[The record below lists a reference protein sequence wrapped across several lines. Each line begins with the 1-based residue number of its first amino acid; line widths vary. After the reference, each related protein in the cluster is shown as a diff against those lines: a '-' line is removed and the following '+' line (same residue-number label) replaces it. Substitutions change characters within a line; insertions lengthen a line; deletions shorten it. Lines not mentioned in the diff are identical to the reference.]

1 LEKNLKE
8 LTGKDVEVINSGL
21 GGWTS
26 YEMLSNLE
34 YGLLDLKPNLI
45 ITYEGINDIHTRMVN
60 PETYKCDNTGRR
72 KVWEV
77 SKPKFPFNLALTR
90 ALTNINPTGLGT
102 FVNKDGVDN
111 VFMENIT
118 YSSLGG
124 TPQETLEKN
133 IPICYQRN
141 MANFIVVSKV
151 NNINLLLMTFANN
164 NDFKSFDSLP
174 WYQFGL
180 NQHNQIITGLGAY
193 FQVPVFDFA
202 NVMDKDVSLWKDG
215 VHLSKEGEAL
225 KGKLVA
231 DYIVQ
236 NDVGGING
244 E

>member
-1 LEKNLKE
+1 
-8 LTGKDVEVINSGL
+8 
-21 GGWTS
+21 
-26 YEMLSNLE
+26 M
-34 YGLLDLKPNLI
+34 
-45 ITYEGINDIHTRMVN
+45 
-60 PETYKCDNTGRR
+60 
-72 KVWEV
+72 
-77 SKPKFPFNLALTR
+77 
-90 ALTNINPTGLGT
+90 
-102 FVNKDGVDN
+102 
-111 VFMENIT
+111 
-118 YSSLGG
+118 
-124 TPQETLEKN
+124 
-133 IPICYQRN
+133 
-141 MANFIVVSKV
+141 
-151 NNINLLLMTFANN
+151 
-164 NDFKSFDSLP
+164 KSFDSLP